1 MIVLILVFRL
11 VIGEQ
16 MIDVLGPEKRR
27 RRTTQEKIAIVQQ
40 SFEPGMKVS
49 LVARQHG
56 VAASQLFLW
65 RKQYQE
71 GSLTAVAAGEQVVPA
86 SELAAAMKQ
95 IKELQRLL
103 GKKTMENELLKEAV
117 EYGRGKKVDSARVL
131 IARGWGVSLVSRCL
145 RVSRA
150 QLHVI
155 LRRTDDWK
163 DGRRS
168 RHSDDTD
175 VLLRIHHVI
184 GELPTYGYR
193 RVWALLRRQAEL
205 DGMPAI
211 NAKRVYRIMRQ
222 NALLLERKTAVPPS
236 KRAHTG
242 KVAVKESNQ
251 RWCSDGFEFRC
262 DNGEKLRVTFAL
274 DCCDREAL
282 HWAVTTGGFD
292 SETVQDV
299 MLGAVERRFG
309 NELPASPVEWLTD
322 NGSCYRANETRQFAR
337 ILGLEPKNTA
347 VRSPESN
354 GIAESFVKTIKR
366 DYISIMPK
374 PDGLTA
380 AKNLAEAF
388 EHYNEWHPHSALG
401 YRSPREYLRQQA
413 SNGLSDNRCLEI

>member
-1 MIVLILVFRL
+1 
-11 VIGEQ
+11 

-40 SFEPGMKVS
+40 SFEPGMTVP

-117 EYGRGKKVDSARVL
+117 EYGRGKKVDSARAL

-184 GELPTYGYR
+184 GKLPTYGYR

-251 RWCSDGFEFRC
+251 RWCSDGFEFCC
-262 DNGEKLRVTFAL
+262 DNGERLRVTFAL

-309 NELPASPVEWLTD
+309 NDLPSSPVEWLTD

-337 ILGLEPKNTA
+337 MLGLEPKNTA

-401 YRSPREYLRQQA
+401 YRSPREYLRQRA
-413 SNGLSDNRCLEI
+413 CNGLSDNRCLEI

>member
-1 MIVLILVFRL
+1 
-11 VIGEQ
+11 

-40 SFEPGMKVS
+40 SFEPGMTVS

-117 EYGRGKKVDSARVL
+117 EYRRGKKVDSARAL

-337 ILGLEPKNTA
+337 MLGLEPKNTA

>member
-11 VIGEQ
+11 AIGEQ

-40 SFEPGMKVS
+40 SFEPGMTVS

-117 EYGRGKKVDSARVL
+117 EYGRGKKVDSARAL

-322 NGSCYRANETRQFAR
+322 NGSCYRANETLQFAR
-337 ILGLEPKNTA
+337 MLGLEPKNTA
-347 VRSPESN
+347 VQSPESD

-366 DYISIMPK
+366 DYISVMPK

>member
-1 MIVLILVFRL
+1 
-11 VIGEQ
+11 

-40 SFEPGMKVS
+40 SFEPGMTVS

-117 EYGRGKKVDSARVL
+117 EYGRGKKVDSARAL

-155 LRRTDDWK
+155 LRRTDDWM

-168 RHSDDTD
+168 RHTDDTD

-222 NALLLERKTAVPPS
+222 NALLLERKPAVPPS

-242 KVAVKESNQ
+242 RVAVKESNQ

-282 HWAVTTGGFD
+282 HWAVTTGGFN

-337 ILGLEPKNTA
+337 TLGLEPKSTA

-366 DYISIMPK
+366 DYISVMPK

>member
-1 MIVLILVFRL
+1 
-11 VIGEQ
+11 

-40 SFEPGMKVS
+40 SFEPGMTVS

-117 EYGRGKKVDSARVL
+117 EYGRGKKVDSARAL

-222 NALLLERKTAVPPS
+222 NALLLERKTAVPSS

-274 DCCDREAL
+274 DCYNREAL

-337 ILGLEPKNTA
+337 MLGLEPKNTA

>member
-40 SFEPGMKVS
+40 SFEPGMTVS

-117 EYGRGKKVDSARVL
+117 EYGRAKGVDSARAL

-155 LRRTDDWK
+155 LRRTDDWM

-168 RHSDDTD
+168 RHTDDTD

-222 NALLLERKTAVPPS
+222 NALLLERKPAVPPS
-236 KRAHTG
+236 KQAHTG
-242 KVAVKESNQ
+242 RVAVKESNQ
-251 RWCSDGFEFRC
+251 RWCSDGFEFCC
-262 DNGEKLRVTFAL
+262 DNGERLRVTFAL

-282 HWAVTTGGFD
+282 HWAVTTGGFN

-309 NELPASPVEWLTD
+309 NDLPSSPVEWLTD

-337 ILGLEPKNTA
+337 MLGLEPKNTA

-401 YRSPREYLRQQA
+401 YRSPREYLRQRA
-413 SNGLSDNRCLEI
+413 CNGLSDNRCLEI

>member
-1 MIVLILVFRL
+1 
-11 VIGEQ
+11 

-40 SFEPGMKVS
+40 SFEPGMTVS

-71 GSLTAVAAGEQVVPA
+71 GSLTAVAAGEQVIPA

-117 EYGRGKKVDSARVL
+117 EYGRGKKVDSARAL
-131 IARGWGVSLVSRCL
+131 IARGWGVSFVSRCL

-168 RHSDDTD
+168 RHTDDTD
-175 VLLRIHHVI
+175 VLRRIHHVI

-193 RVWALLRRQAEL
+193 RVWALLRRQTEP

-222 NALLLERKTAVPPS
+222 NALLLERKPAVPPS

-242 KVAVKESNQ
+242 RVAVKESNQ

-274 DCCDREAL
+274 DCCGREAL

-309 NELPASPVEWLTD
+309 SELPASPVEWLTD

-337 ILGLEPKNTA
+337 MLGLEPKNTA

-401 YRSPREYLRQQA
+401 YRSPREYLRQRA
-413 SNGLSDNRCLEI
+413 SNGLSDNKCLEI

>member
-1 MIVLILVFRL
+1 
-11 VIGEQ
+11 
-16 MIDVLGPEKRR
+16 R

-40 SFEPGMKVS
+40 SFEPGMTVS

-117 EYGRGKKVDSARVL
+117 EYGRGKKVDSARAL

-236 KRAHTG
+236 KRVHTG

-366 DYISIMPK
+366 DYISVMPK